1 MTVRS
6 VLPGENL
13 LNALLTSLDQVI
25 TRSDYETCTAVNRP
39 EQGNTPSGGKQNEM
53 SYANGPGN
61 GQINNPN
68 NFPFETNPTLGVW
81 SK

>member
-6 VLPGENL
+6 VCARRKP
-13 LNALLTSLDQVI
+13 LNALLTSLGQVV

-39 EQGNTPSGGKQNEM
+39 EPGNSPSGGKQNEM

-68 NFPFETNPTLGVW
+68 NIPFETNPTIGVW